1 MTEPRGAEVD
11 TLPFLTGVQPP
22 VEGVIRTEPADFR
35 VEEVPAY
42 LPSGEGDHLFV
53 RFEKTSI
60 NTPDAVRRIA
70 RALEVEPKE
79 AGYAGLKD
87 RHAVTVQWASFLF
100 GDAAKL
106 DAPIDGV
113 RVLEAARHGNKLR
126 TGHLKGNRF
135 ELLVRGP
142 SAARLPEVRA
152 ALDTLSRRGVPNYF
166 GGQRF
171 GGSNL
176 RDASAWLL
184 EGGRKPRK
192 PFLRKLFVSV
202 LQSAVFNELLAER
215 VLAGTIDRA
224 EPGDLL
230 QKTESGG
237 MFPCEDPSVDTPRVE
252 SFEVSP
258 TGPMFGP
265 RTRIAEGVVGERER
279 AAQARW
285 GLDDEVMGR
294 FRKAGQGTRRP
305 YRVPLRDAEVT
316 AEPEG
321 LRLRFTLPSGAYAT
335 VVLRELLGR
344 KDL

>member
-11 TLPFLTGVQPP
+11 TLPFLTGVEPP
-22 VEGVIRTEPADFR
+22 VEGTIRSEPADFR

-42 LPSGEGDHLFV
+42 LPAGEGDHLFV
-53 RFEKTSI
+53 QFEKTSI

-79 AGYAGLKD
+79 SGYAGLKD
-87 RHAVTVQWASFLF
+87 RHAITVQWASFLF

-106 DAPIDGV
+106 DTPIDGV
-113 RVLEAARHGNKLR
+113 RVLQAARHGNKLR

-135 ELLVRGP
+135 DLLVRGAP
-142 SAARLPEVRA
+142 IDRLADVQDSLATMEK
-152 ALDTLSRRGVPNYF
+152 RGVPNYF
-166 GGQRF
+166 GAQRF

-176 RDASAWLL
+176 RDAKAWLI

-202 LQSAVFNELLAER
+202 LQSAVFNELLAAR
-215 VLAGTIDRA
+215 VSAGTLDRA

-237 MFPCEDPSVDTPRVE
+237 MFPCEDSAVDTPRVE
-252 SFEVSP
+252 SFEVGP

-265 RTRIAEGVVGERER
+265 RTRLAEGQVGERER
-279 AAQARW
+279 EAQARW
-285 GLDDEVMGR
+285 GLDDVVMGR

-305 YRVPLRDAEVT
+305 YRVPLSDAQVT
-316 AEPEG
+316 SEPDG

-344 KDL
+344 ADL